1 MGESRRF
8 VLQACLAV
16 VAATVLAGPGG
27 AAPPQ
32 AQPAAPAGGRQAQ
45 TEAQLQALK
54 GQIAAIRDKV
64 SQDAVASDRAAQAL
78 QSAEVAAAAARS
90 RLADLRRERAARSAD
105 RANTAAEKRSREAA
119 VAEMRAGLAQQMRAA
134 YIIGREEP
142 LKLLLNQQDPARAGR
157 MFVYYSYFGRARAG
171 VIAAID
177 TDIQALATLDAQLAA
192 DEQRL
197 DALQSATADE
207 VRQLEAARA
216 QRDAAL
222 LAIKADSRNSA
233 EALQRLQ
240 AQQGAL
246 TALLR
251 DLKRAIAP
259 FPSDGS
265 AFGTLRG
272 RLAWPVGGHLAA
284 RFGQVR
290 AGGLKWDGVLID
302 TDRGADVRAVYR
314 GRVIYADWLPGLG
327 LLTII
332 DHGDGYLSL
341 YGHNDRLYKAVG
353 DTVSAGDVIAASGDS
368 GGSSRPQ
375 LYFEIRKG
383 SRPVD
388 PGPWFRQAGPVAN

>member
-1 MGESRRF
+1 MGEPRRF
-8 VLQACLAV
+8 VRRAGLAAV
-16 VAATVLAGPGG
+16 FAGLLVSLP
-27 AAPPQ
+27 AVPAPPR
-32 AQPAAPAGGRQAQ
+32 AQQ

-54 GQIAAIRDKV
+54 AQIAAIRDQV
-64 SQDAVASDRAAQAL
+64 NQDAVASDRAAQAL
-78 QSAEVAAAAARS
+78 QAAEVSVTGARAKLS
-90 RLADLRRERAARSAD
+90 DLRREHTERTAD
-105 RANTAAEKRSREAA
+105 RATVATEQRRREAD
-119 VAEMRAGLAQQMRAA
+119 VAAMRAGLAQQLRAA
-134 YIIGREEP
+134 YMIGREEP
-142 LKLLLNQQDPARAGR
+142 LKLLLNQEDPARAGR
-157 MFVYYSYFGRARAG
+157 MFAYYSYFGRARAG

-177 TDIQALATLDAQLAA
+177 TDIHKLADLDAQLAA

-197 DALQSATADE
+197 DALQAATAE
-207 VRQLEAARA
+207 ELQQLETARA

-222 LAIKADSRNSA
+222 VAIKADSRNSA
-233 EALQRLQ
+233 QVLQRLQ
-240 AQQGAL
+240 AQQTAL

-251 DLKRAIAP
+251 DLNRALEP
-259 FPSDGS
+259 FPNDSSG
-265 AFGTLRG
+265 AFGGLRG

-290 AGGLKWDGVLID
+290 AGGLKWDGMLID
-302 TDRGADVRAVYR
+302 TQRGADVRAVYR

-332 DHGDGYLSL
+332 DHGAGYLSL

-353 DTVSAGDVIAASGDS
+353 DTVAAGEVIAASGDS

-388 PGPWFRQAGPVAN
+388 PGPWFRQAAPGTN